1 MNSGRNANYV
11 NSNKNSNRSKEDSE
25 RMSLSRTNQRYCI
38 DSILESK
45 GNTDK
50 DCDKNNI
57 NSNSNNNTHCTDLNL
72 NLNK

>member
-1 MNSGRNANYV
+1 MNSGRNGNYA

-50 DCDKNNI
+50 DYDKNNI
-57 NSNSNNNTHCTDLNL
+57 NSINNTHCNHDLNS